1 MRNSCLPIM
10 IYYSIC
16 HKTSLIISSFFLVLL
31 HSSYPKHIFLWGLGI
46 EENFEKEGV
55 EFLGSLS
62 KRGGGY
68 FQREDCPCICQVT
81 TRKYCGFKKPVDI
94 GSWYLT
100 QLLFKATV
108 LLKNCFKV
116 YNRAQF

>member
-1 MRNSCLPIM
+1 M

-31 HSSYPKHIFLWGLGI
+31 HSSYPKHIVLWGLGI

-100 QLLFKATV
+100 QLLFFALVEK
-108 LLKNCFKV
+108 LFPSL
-116 YNRAQF
+116 